1 VAEAASRAT
10 ALLNDRARQA
20 AFTLLV
26 ALLPL
31 CVYVLRLDNVAGM
44 MVDDA
49 WYMILAKAL
58 AEGEGY
64 RLLNAPGG
72 VFILPMYPPGFPFL
86 LSLVFRA
93 GPHFPDNVILLKIVS
108 IAAML
113 GVSHVSYLYL
123 HRLRQLPAPV
133 AALAAIAIALT
144 PSFVFLAT
152 STVMSEC
159 VFTLALLVTIVLAH
173 KAVEPRSRRPLLQ
186 IVGVAVVAAVTM
198 FVRSVGIAVVV
209 AIFLY
214 LLKERLWNRA
224 AIFAAVVTMCFLPW
238 LMYSRAYA
246 ATAEQKQTHRGA
258 ILYSYGEQF
267 WMRWAG
273 SASTG
278 RITITDLRDRVRNNV
293 IDIAARGMGGIFA
306 PALLR
311 GPDES
316 GEELL
321 TIGGTIGWTFV
332 GMGNM
337 PANMAVSCVLA
348 AIVLVGFVRTVRRG
362 TTPAEF
368 LVPISLLI
376 TVLWPWLTFRFVV
389 PLTPFLFLYFVNGL
403 PAAADFRIARVAL
416 LTIAGLHLYDHA
428 GYIMQA
434 RSDRA
439 AIDWIW
445 RFDEARDSIQ
455 WMEQHVEKHAVIATT
470 NPALVHLHTNHATIT
485 LDTLTEPWSAWR
497 QRGARYIAPLVRRPL
512 PSASRGPYKIVYDA
526 APESSDRVWVIK
538 IP

>member
-1 VAEAASRAT
+1 MS
-10 ALLNDRARQA
+10 DRARQTA
-20 AFTLLV
+20 LMLTLS
-26 ALLPL
+26 LLPL
-31 CVYVLRLDNVAGM
+31 SVYMLRLDNVAGM

-49 WYMILAKAL
+49 WYVILAKAL
-58 AEGEGY
+58 ADGEGY

-72 VFILPMYPPGFPFL
+72 EFILPMYPPGFPLL

-93 GPHFPDNVILLKIVS
+93 GTEFPDNVILLKTVS

-113 GVSHVSYLYL
+113 AVSLLSYLYL
-123 HRLRQLPAPV
+123 HRFRGLPAHV
-133 AALAAIAIALT
+133 AALAAMAIALT

-159 VFTLALLVTIVLAH
+159 VFTLALLAAVVLAH
-173 KAVEPRSRRPLLQ
+173 RAVERQSERALLQ
-186 IVGVAVVAAVTM
+186 VVFVALAAVVTM
-198 FVRSVGIAVVV
+198 FVRSVGVAVVA
-209 AIFLY
+209 AIFFY
-214 LLKERLWNRA
+214 LLKERLWSRA
-224 AIFAAVVTMCFLPW
+224 AMFAAVVTMCLLPW
-238 LMYSRAYA
+238 LAYSRAYQP
-246 ATAEQKQTHRGA
+246 TLEQQQRHRGA
-258 ILYSYGEQF
+258 ILYSYGQQF

-278 RITITDLRDRVRNNV
+278 RITAADLGDRVRNNV
-293 IDIAARGMGGIFA
+293 IDVGARGMGGIFA

-321 TIGGTIGWTFV
+321 TIGGSIGWTFV

-337 PANMAVSCVLA
+337 PVNMAVSCVLA

-362 TTPAEF
+362 ATPAEF

-389 PLTPFLFLYFVNGL
+389 PLTPFLFVYFVNGL
-403 PAAADFRIARVAL
+403 PAAAGLRIARMAL

-428 GYIMQA
+428 GYIMHA
-434 RSDRA
+434 HSDRA

-445 RFDEARDSIQ
+445 RFDEADDSIR
-455 WMEQHVEKHAVIATT
+455 WMDHHVEKHAIIATT

-485 LDTLTEPWSAWR
+485 LDTLTEPWSVWR
-497 QRGARYIAPLVRRPL
+497 ERGARYVAPLVRRPL
-512 PSASRGPYKIVYDA
+512 PSASRGPYKLVYDA
-526 APESSDRVWVIK
+526 APESYDRVWVIE